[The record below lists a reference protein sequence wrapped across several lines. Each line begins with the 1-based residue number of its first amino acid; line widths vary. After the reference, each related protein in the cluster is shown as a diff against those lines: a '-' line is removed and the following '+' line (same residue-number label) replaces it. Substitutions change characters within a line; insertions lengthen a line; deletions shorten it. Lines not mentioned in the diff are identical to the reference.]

1 MGDSTRKRH
10 DPRRDATRI
19 ALIEAAESL
28 FAESGVEGVST
39 RQIGA
44 AIGSSNTNVVAYHFG
59 SKEALM
65 EAVCRH
71 RLPDIDRRR
80 GELLDAADLSANLF
94 DLVRIFALPLYE
106 QVDASGRHSFA
117 RFLAGLERSGMM
129 MVRALLLAGC
139 DKVSINSAAVKDPD
153 FVFQAARRFG
163 SQCIVVNI
171 DPKRI
176 QRGGAPGATPLPA
189 RTRRRRGT
197 ASGTRR
203 SANRRERN
211 TRSGSIPQVSRQRTQ
226 PPRRFRVG

>member
-1 MGDSTRKRH
+1 MGDSKRKRH

-28 FAESGVEGVST
+28 FAEAGLEGVST

-59 SKEALM
+59 SKEALI

-80 GELLDAADLSANLF
+80 GELLDAAGSAADLSE
-94 DLVRIFALPLYE
+94 LVRIFALPLYE

-129 MVRALLLAGC
+129 MVRALLLGDFPQTERLIGRMAELLPSDLGLGVHQRLRLATGLI
-139 DKVSINSAAVKDPD
+139 VSALQIIDWETKPGSPEAQALFDNSIAMAVAAM
-153 FVFQAARRFG
+153 AA
-163 SQCIVVNI
+163 
-171 DPKRI
+171 
-176 QRGGAPGATPLPA
+176 PLPK
-189 RTRRRRGT
+189 
-197 ASGTRR
+197 
-203 SANRRERN
+203 
-211 TRSGSIPQVSRQRTQ
+211 
-226 PPRRFRVG
+226 F